1 MPHDNAA
8 AVERLARY
16 LGIILSFN
24 RDGVCELIID
34 GNVSITLEGDPHG
47 TSLRVNGVVGHLPD
61 PHEPGALR
69 GLLQANFNGQGT
81 GDASL
86 GLDHVSDAV
95 VLGRTVR
102 TDELGHDGLAP
113 VLEAFAN
120 EFAHW
125 REHLPRLI
133 RDAGTVHTPSPAS
146 ILRG

>member
-8 AVERLARY
+8 AIERLARH
-16 LGIILSFN
+16 LGITLSFN
-24 RDGVCELIID
+24 GDGVCELIVD
-34 GNVSITLEGDPHG
+34 GDASITLEGDPHDMA
-47 TSLRVNGVVGHLPD
+47 LRINGVVGHLPD

-69 GLLQANFNGQGT
+69 LLLQANFNGQGT

-95 VLGRTVR
+95 VLGRTVWM
-102 TDELGHDGLAP
+102 DELGHDGLAP

-125 REHLPRLI
+125 RNHLPRLI
-133 RDAGTVHTPSPAS
+133 RDANTAHNSLPAS